1 MDQNT
6 LKRAVHG
13 PWGSAAG
20 LMAEEDNIKD
30 IERLFPYQ
38 EEPEKGRVLLSPLFL
53 RKTVLDTVRSSL
65 AGLRDLAAQDKGEWI
80 EMLSAAVDDFDGR
93 IHTDRVL
100 ERLPHVRRSI
110 EEVEALAEGID
121 PALHR
126 PLVEKYLS
134 DEVLEQTGGLKY
146 KKRDDAG
153 LSSTQRHFTVRE
165 PPSAKKDRGAGSSGA
180 SSRAFPPVSKSPPA
194 SSGFGVLPKGRK
206 RPAMP
211 GSAPDAGMFL
221 KPTKPKPAGVSGRA
235 KTSDK
240 RPVMLDISSVKQM
253 QGVTKKRRVDLQ
265 AQRLEEKEREKET
278 EKEKEKETEN
288 EAQAGGIAS
297 VGPSSDR
304 ASPPVSKALP
314 ASTNGRKRP
323 AMPGSAPEAGMVVKP
338 TKPKPAGVSARGA
351 APAKKVEKK
360 PVVLD
365 ISSVKQMQGVTEKRR
380 VDLQA
385 HRLEEKEK
393 EAQQRAEERQQ
404 KKGNLK
410 ELKKFMHD
418 AEKRK
423 KEAKREEERERKRPT
438 KAPVEGG
445 EVMAVLDAARN
456 KANEVEGKAAANVD
470 AWQADVDDVE
480 GDCDDARDRLDEL

>member
-153 LSSTQRHFTVRE
+153 LSTTKRHFTVRE

-180 SSRAFPPVSKSPPA
+180 PSRALPPVSKSPAA

-240 RPVMLDISSVKQM
+240 RPVM
-253 QGVTKKRRVDLQ
+253 
-265 AQRLEEKEREKET
+265 
-278 EKEKEKETEN
+278 
-288 EAQAGGIAS
+288 
-297 VGPSSDR
+297 
-304 ASPPVSKALP
+304 
-314 ASTNGRKRP
+314 
-323 AMPGSAPEAGMVVKP
+323 
-338 TKPKPAGVSARGA
+338 
-351 APAKKVEKK
+351 
-360 PVVLD
+360 LD

-456 KANEVEGKAAANVD
+456 KANEVEGKATANVD

>member
-211 GSAPDAGMFL
+211 GSA
-221 KPTKPKPAGVSGRA
+221 
-235 KTSDK
+235 
-240 RPVMLDISSVKQM
+240 LD
-253 QGVTKKRRVDLQ
+253 
-265 AQRLEEKEREKET
+265 
-278 EKEKEKETEN
+278 
-288 EAQAGGIAS
+288 
-297 VGPSSDR
+297 
-304 ASPPVSKALP
+304 
-314 ASTNGRKRP
+314 
-323 AMPGSAPEAGMVVKP
+323 AGMVVKP
-338 TKPKPAGVSARGA
+338 TKPKPGGVSGRGA

-360 PVVLD
+360 PVILD

-445 EVMAVLDAARN
+445 KVAAVLDAARN

-470 AWQADVDDVE
+470 TWQADVDDV
-480 GDCDDARDRLDEL
+480 GDRDDAEIV

>member
-211 GSAPDAGMFL
+211 GSVPDAGMFI
-221 KPTKPKPAGVSGRA
+221 KPAKPNPAGASGRA

-240 RPVMLDISSVKQM
+240 RPVMLDISSVKQI

-265 AQRLEEKEREKET
+265 AQRLEETEKET
-278 EKEKEKETEN
+278 EKETEMETEK
-288 EAQAGGIAS
+288 EAQAAGVAS

-323 AMPGSAPEAGMVVKP
+323 AMPGSALDAGMVVKP
-338 TKPKPAGVSARGA
+338 TKPKPGGVSGRGA

-360 PVVLD
+360 PVILD

-445 EVMAVLDAARN
+445 KVAAVLDAARN

-470 AWQADVDDVE
+470 TWQADVDDV
-480 GDCDDARDRLDEL
+480 GDRDDAEIV